1 MIIIIITLWFN
12 GFTMTIDGYQMYRIR
27 SMEQCEKHLEFIIK
41 DMYAEKGMCSIGEI
55 HNELEES

>member
-1 MIIIIITLWFN
+1 
-12 GFTMTIDGYQMYRIR
+12 MTIDGYQMYRIR

-41 DMYAEKGMCSIGEI
+41 DMYAEKGMCSIGDI